1 MLTSPYKGKLVDLL
15 APPAERAD
23 IFAHAAALHS
33 IQLTKRHACCNSVY
47 IQKDWHSGHIGAVVG
62 GLGQAGHRVRVLR

>member
-33 IQLTKRHACCNSVY
+33 IQLTQTSRM
-47 IQKDWHSGHIGAVVG
+47 
-62 GLGQAGHRVRVLR
+62 